1 MRLTFGIFD
10 LDTALFELRRN
21 GEHQVFDF
29 IARLQERPQPV
40 ECDPEIAN
48 PDGELVRQGAIAGSK
63 DAGGACLFPAQ
74 PGLVPDR
81 PHWVSLTSAGS
92 RLPTKLQA

>member
-1 MRLTFGIFD
+1 MSVII
-10 LDTALFELRRN
+10 A
-21 GEHQVFDF
+21 QV
-29 IARLQERPQPV
+29 QEQPEPV

-81 PHWVSLTSAGS
+81 PQLGIADISRFARPNEIAG
-92 RLPTKLQA
+92 LKKAVLL